1 MYGKYGS
8 ESLRYF
14 LMRNIPFGSDGDFS
28 EETLIERHNNELANK
43 LGNLVSRTAGL
54 IQKKGLK
61 KTENTLLSG
70 LETEEIKERMDNY
83 GFDKALNKIFSFVDK
98 CNEYIQENKPWELED
113 EKAGNILYEVAD
125 SIKKVS
131 ILLWPFIPE
140 TCEKI
145 SEQFE
150 DIKTGRGSLKYFEEG
165 FDENSKVEKKGVL
178 FNKIDKSEYLKEK
191 SGKENKKEKVNKTQK
206 PKVDMV
212 EEGIAKVGFSE
223 WQKLDLRV
231 AEVKSIEDVE
241 GADKLYKMS
250 LDVGELGERTVAAG
264 LKPHYS
270 KDELEGKK
278 VVYFSNLEPKK
289 LKGIE
294 SQGMILA
301 ATKKSDSGELKVVL
315 LTPEKDIENGSSV
328 S

>member
-1 MYGKYGS
+1 M
-8 ESLRYF
+8 
-14 LMRNIPFGSDGDFS
+14 ID
-28 EETLIERHNNELANK
+28 RHNNELANK

-61 KTENTLLSG
+61 KTENSLIPE

-83 GFDKALNKIFSFVDK
+83 GFDKALNKIFSFIDK

-113 EKAGNILYEVAD
+113 EKSGEILYEVAD
-125 SIKKVS
+125 SLKKIS
-131 ILLWPFIPE
+131 ILLWPFVPE

-145 SEQFE
+145 AEQFE
-150 DIKTGRGSLKYFEEG
+150 DIKTGEGSLKYFEED

-178 FNKIDKSEYLKEK
+178 FNKMDKSEYLEKRKEEEEK
-191 SGKENKKEKVNKTQK
+191 RENKEKVNKTQK

-212 EEGIAKVGFSE
+212 EEGVAKVGFSE

-231 AEVKSIEDVE
+231 AEIKSVEDVE

-270 KDELEGKK
+270 KEELEGKK
-278 VVYFSNLEPKK
+278 IVYFSNLEPKK

-301 ATKKSDSGELKVVL
+301 ATTKSDSEGLKVVL
-315 LTPEKDIENGSSV
+315 LTPEEDIETGSKV